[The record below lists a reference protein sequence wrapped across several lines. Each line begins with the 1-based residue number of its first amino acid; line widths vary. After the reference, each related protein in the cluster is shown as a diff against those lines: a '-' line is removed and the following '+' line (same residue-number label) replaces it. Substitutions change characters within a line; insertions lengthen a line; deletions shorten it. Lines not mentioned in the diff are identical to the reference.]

1 MKLLDTAE
9 IKDLQSL
16 ITNGNVLSVRV
27 NFYQRPYRW
36 TAKKVTDL
44 FEDYRDNRES
54 ALINEE
60 NSFEYFIG
68 AVVFV
73 DEREQV
79 EKDGGKIWKYQV
91 VDGQQ
96 RFTTLFLFNYIK
108 YILLVRKVDEAA
120 RSNKSRDFN
129 ASLEAM
135 EACYEGFIGKHNI
148 EEIKQANSDLSN
160 AFDKANQQRID
171 IDLKDL
177 NKWRQRV
184 GWIMDPDISADNY
197 FEKCRSAMESF
208 FQQEELGITYENGNF
223 NKYLKDALAKIVI
236 KFSNASE
243 AAFCHEPVED
253 YDENDDTQI
262 EFPYVIRAYG
272 IFDQIKQLYKEINPD
287 EVDSYTKLCGY
298 INLIDEMLENIKLCM
313 IVTSDEDD
321 AYKLFE
327 TLNDRSE
334 SVNDLEL
341 LKNYFYKTYTE
352 TSGEPQTQVLSNISL
367 LDNRWRDIFFKYE
380 DLESETFE
388 YMTVL
393 FTENTNKNTNERKR
407 KLIKSY
413 LSNYKRTHNPYT
425 FDKID
430 RDFNYMEYI
439 QKILLKVHKMDM
451 TAMCKSSEDSQM
463 SLFIE
468 NDPNASIV
476 KRALGLA
483 MNIPYPVVVA
493 SLICDVI
500 YTFAS
505 SAGIGIMFDNYLDD
519 IFNESVCK
527 NKYSGL
533 WKDACV
539 LWKVIVLSKNYES
552 PKLLSDVLAK
562 RCNIS
567 KFAVSRATTEQVVQ
581 FDANILEEDDIF
593 NEFDEWISEWKFN
606 DGVGKLKIK
615 NLFMHVF
622 LKYDLDKGTGKLKR
636 VSNIVR
642 SYANDA
648 IKQDLDHMDACRVD
662 RQNEKRYFHY
672 HLSDR
677 TDFTNGLGNMMP
689 LPVTINRGKHNTP
702 MEETIGAFPS
712 EKLTG
717 WIFDEAIDLFVNNK
731 TIVDGHA
738 VPTESFFN
746 ERKDRLIAYFKRAVR
761 NQKYNPDNQV

>member
-1 MKLLDTAE
+1 
-9 IKDLQSL
+9 
-16 ITNGNVLSVRV
+16 
-27 NFYQRPYRW
+27 
-36 TAKKVTDL
+36 
-44 FEDYRDNRES
+44 
-54 ALINEE
+54 
-60 NSFEYFIG
+60 
-68 AVVFV
+68 
-73 DEREQV
+73 
-79 EKDGGKIWKYQV
+79 
-91 VDGQQ
+91 
-96 RFTTLFLFNYIK
+96 
-108 YILLVRKVDEAA
+108 
-120 RSNKSRDFN
+120 
-129 ASLEAM
+129 
-135 EACYEGFIGKHNI
+135 
-148 EEIKQANSDLSN
+148 
-160 AFDKANQQRID
+160 
-171 IDLKDL
+171 
-177 NKWRQRV
+177 
-184 GWIMDPDISADNY
+184 
-197 FEKCRSAMESF
+197 
-208 FQQEELGITYENGNF
+208 
-223 NKYLKDALAKIVI
+223 
-236 KFSNASE
+236 
-243 AAFCHEPVED
+243 
-253 YDENDDTQI
+253 
-262 EFPYVIRAYG
+262 
-272 IFDQIKQLYKEINPD
+272 
-287 EVDSYTKLCGY
+287 
-298 INLIDEMLENIKLCM
+298 
-313 IVTSDEDD
+313 
-321 AYKLFE
+321 
-327 TLNDRSE
+327 
-334 SVNDLEL
+334 
-341 LKNYFYKTYTE
+341 
-352 TSGEPQTQVLSNISL
+352 
-367 LDNRWRDIFFKYE
+367 
-380 DLESETFE
+380 
-388 YMTVL
+388 
-393 FTENTNKNTNERKR
+393 
-407 KLIKSY
+407 
-413 LSNYKRTHNPYT
+413 
-425 FDKID
+425 
-430 RDFNYMEYI
+430 
-439 QKILLKVHKMDM
+439 
-451 TAMCKSSEDSQM
+451 MCKSSEDSQM

-622 LKYDLDKGTGKLKR
+622 LKYDLDKSTGKLKR